1 MKNRMFKL
9 MLVAL
14 IITAGTV
21 MAANTNTNGPYT
33 DTQIADKVAHEVR
46 MYSRYTIWD
55 NISVR
60 VHEGDVELTGQV
72 SQPFKK
78 ADLGRV
84 AQSVPGVRSNP
95 LKKFFGR
102 SERIVPHAAPR
113 RGRWST
119 AAKSSRSVAD
129 YERTKAALTSAG

>member
-46 MYSRYTIWD
+46 MYSRYTMWD
-55 NISVR
+55 NVAVR
-60 VHEGDVELTGQV
+60 VREGDVKLQGQV
-72 SQPFKK
+72 SKPFKK
-78 ADLGRV
+78 ADLGRI
-84 AQSVPGVRSNP
+84 AQSVPGVLRT
-95 LKKFFGR
+95 R
-102 SERIVPHAAPR
+102 MRIANLTLCTGALIQP
-113 RGRWST
+113 STTT
-119 AAKSSRSVAD
+119 AADFVLIARVKQSDNCCAVP
-129 YERTKAALTSAG
+129 